1 MIENSSE
8 NQRESEKNYFFLVAL
23 LLSIPLLLHLL
34 TNIFG
39 SFGIFRDEFYYMAC
53 SNRLDFGYV
62 DQPPLSIFILAVNRF
77 LFGDSIFALRLL
89 PAINS
94 GLTVLF
100 TCLMVIRLGG
110 RKAAIIISSLAT
122 IFAPV
127 YLGMNSIYSMN
138 SFDTL
143 LWSIAFYLI
152 ILIIEKNNLSY
163 WILLGIVLGI
173 GLLNKIGFLWLGFG
187 FLAGLLFTDKRKML
201 LTFKPYL
208 TALIALLIFSPFIF
222 WNFQNDF
229 AHIEFIRNATSGKYS
244 GLNAKD
250 FIIGQLSNMNP
261 ASLIVWGAGLY
272 YFLFNKT
279 GKKFRILGIIYVTT
293 FLILIINGHSK
304 AGYLAS
310 AYTVLFAGGGVFIE
324 SVTSLKFKWLKYVIA
339 VFIIVLG
346 VIITPLALPIL
357 PVETYIKYADKL
369 GFAPTTSE
377 DKELSELPQF
387 YADMFGW
394 EEMAKNVSKVYL
406 TIPENER
413 SNVLFF
419 GNNYGEAGAIEFFAK
434 KYPLPKAISSHNNF
448 WLWGFGNYKDPI
460 IIVIGGERK
469 DHLEVFENVEEA
481 GFHSTKYSMPYE
493 NNLPIFIAKKIKTDI
508 NETWKRI
515 KHFE

>member
-1 MIENSSE
+1 ME
-8 NQRESEKNYFFLVAL
+8 NQTESGKNYFFLIAF
-23 LLSIPLLLHLL
+23 LLSIPILLHLL

-39 SFGIFRDEFYYMAC
+39 SFGIFRDELYYIAC
-53 SNRLDFGYV
+53 SNRLDTGYV

-77 LFGDSIFALRLL
+77 LLGDSIFVLRLL
-89 PAINS
+89 PALNS

-100 TCLMVIRLGG
+100 TCLITIKLGG
-110 RKAAIIISSLAT
+110 GKAAIIIASLAT

-138 SFDTL
+138 SFDIL
-143 LWSIAFYLI
+143 LWSISFYLI
-152 ILIIEKNNLSY
+152 ILIIENNNLTV
-163 WILLGIVLGI
+163 WILLGIITGL
-173 GLLNKIGFLWLGFG
+173 GLLNKIGFLWIGFG
-187 FLAGLLFTDKRKML
+187 FFAGLLLTDKRKIL
-201 LTFKPYL
+201 LNYKPYL
-208 TALIALLIFSPFIF
+208 TALIAFIIFSPYII

-229 AHIEFIRNATSGKYS
+229 SHIEFIRNATSGKYS
-244 GLNAKD
+244 QLNAKD
-250 FIIGQLSNMNP
+250 FIIGQLLNMNP
-261 ASLIVWGAGLY
+261 ASIIVWGLGLY
-272 YFLFNKT
+272 YFLFDKA
-279 GKKFRILGIIYVTT
+279 GRKFRILGIIYVAT

-304 AGYLAS
+304 AEYLAS

-324 SVTSLKFKWLKYVIA
+324 RVTLIKFKWLRYMIVIP
-339 VFIIVLG
+339 IIILG
-346 VIITPLALPIL
+346 LIITPLALPVL
-357 PVETYIKYADKL
+357 PVETYIKYANKL

-419 GNNYGEAGAIEFFAK
+419 GNNYGEAGAIEFFGK
-434 KYPLPKAISSHNNF
+434 KYPLPKTISGHNNF
-448 WLWGFGNYKDPI
+448 WLWGFGDFENPI

-469 DHLEVFENVEEA
+469 DHLEVFENVDEA

-493 NNLPIFIAKKIKTDI
+493 NNLPIFIGKKIKADM

-515 KHFE
+515 KNFE